1 MGDVVAKIRIL
12 PNEGVELEKLK
23 KTLTFAKVIEE
34 KPFVF
39 GLKVLEIL
47 VRVPDAEGGL
57 GDIEKQIESNKLV
70 SSYELLEVGR
80 L

>member
-12 PNEGVELEKLK
+12 PNEGVDLDRLK
-23 KTLTFAKVIEE
+23 DSLSFAKIIEE

-57 GDIEKQIESNKLV
+57 SNIEKQIESNELV